1 MLKLKVM
8 VIIFSIIAIVLL
20 VSLYDYF
27 SAKNWQQVTS
37 DVRND
42 VVFKNRNKNYGAYIM
57 RRDYNKRML
66 LILVGMVGSM
76 GAAYGTFM
84 LVKTTPKVAI
94 EVPPTT
100 EWDTI
105 PITIEPIRPEIKI
118 QKIEVVQSTPEKQNE
133 LNELKVTDDDIIDP
147 KIEVDPN
154 IKSGSEKIIGDVGD
168 PFQPILD
175 EGKKGKGPIEIIDPI
190 DEPEIDVD
198 EEAQFPGGRS
208 KLMEFLGKNLQYPAL
223 PLELGIQGKS
233 YFQFVVDKKGEISR
247 IKVLRKFDECPECDA
262 EAKRVIS
269 KMPIWKPAKKNGK
282 NVDSYFQ
289 MPINFVIQ

>member
-1 MLKLKVM
+1 MGVTIS
-8 VIIFSIIAIVLL
+8 VIILIAL

-27 SAKNWQQVTS
+27 SARNWQQVTS

-66 LILVGMVGSM
+66 LILIGMVGSM
-76 GAAYGTFM
+76 GAAFGTFM
-84 LVKTTPKVAI
+84 LVKSTPKVAI
-94 EVPPTT
+94 EIPVTT

-105 PITIEPIRPEIKI
+105 PFQIDPKKPEIEVE
-118 QKIEVVQSTPEKQNE
+118 KIEVTKAAPQPQNE
-133 LNELKVTDDDIIDP
+133 FNELKVTDDEIIDP
-147 KIEVDPN
+147 KIVIDPD
-154 IKSGSEKIIGDVGD
+154 IKSGNEKIIGDEKD
-168 PFQPILD
+168 PFDPIVED
-175 EGKKGKGPIEIIDPI
+175 KKKDKGPIEIIETHEGPF
-190 DEPEIDVD
+190 EDVD

-208 KLMEFLGKNLQYPAL
+208 KLMEFLGRNLQYPSL

-247 IKVLRKFDECPECDA
+247 IKIIRTFDECPECDA

-269 KMPIWKPAKKNGK
+269 KMPIWKPARKNGK
-282 NVDSYFQ
+282 TVDSYFT

>member
-1 MLKLKVM
+1 M

-37 DVRND
+37 DVRNE

-84 LVKTTPKVAI
+84 LVKSTPKVAI
-94 EVPPTT
+94 EVPPVET
-100 EWDTI
+100 WDT
-105 PITIEPIRPEIKI
+105 TILDLDETKQDIKI
-118 QKIEVVQSTPEKQNE
+118 EKIDEVQSTPQKQNE
-133 LNELKVTDDDIIDP
+133 FNELKVTDDEIIDP
-147 KIEVDPN
+147 KIEIDPD
-154 IKSGSEKIIGDVGD
+154 IKSGNEKIIGDEKD
-168 PFQPILD
+168 PFDPIIK
-175 EGKKGKGPIEIIDPI
+175 EEKKDNGPIEIIETHEGPF
-190 DEPEIDVD
+190 EDVD

-208 KLMEFLGKNLQYPAL
+208 KLMEFLGRNLQYPSL

-247 IKVLRKFDECPECDA
+247 IKVIRKFDECPECDA

>member
-1 MLKLKVM
+1 M

-84 LVKTTPKVAI
+84 LVKSTPKVAV
-94 EVPPTT
+94 EVPLVET
-100 EWDTI
+100 WDTLI
-105 PITIEPIRPEIKI
+105 FDLEEKELEIKI
-118 QKIEVVQSTPEKQNE
+118 EKIDEVQSTPQKQNE
-133 LNELKVTDDDIIDP
+133 FNELKVTDDEIIDP
-147 KIEVDPN
+147 KIEIDPD
-154 IKSGSEKIIGDVGD
+154 IKSGNEKIIGDEKD
-168 PFQPILD
+168 PFDPIIK
-175 EGKKGKGPIEIIDPI
+175 EEKKDKGPIEIIETHEGPF
-190 DEPEIDVD
+190 EDVD

-208 KLMEFLGKNLQYPAL
+208 KLMEFLGRNLQYPSL

-247 IKVLRKFDECPECDA
+247 IKVIRKFDECPECDE

>member
-1 MLKLKVM
+1 M

-37 DVRND
+37 DVRNE

-84 LVKTTPKVAI
+84 LVKSTPKVAI
-94 EVPPTT
+94 EVPLVET
-100 EWDTI
+100 WDT
-105 PITIEPIRPEIKI
+105 TILDLDETKPDIKI
-118 QKIEVVQSTPEKQNE
+118 EKIDEVQSTPQKQNE
-133 LNELKVTDDDIIDP
+133 FNELKVTDDEIIDP
-147 KIEVDPN
+147 KIEIDPD
-154 IKSGSEKIIGDVGD
+154 IKSGNEKIIGDEKD
-168 PFQPILD
+168 PFDPIIK
-175 EGKKGKGPIEIIDPI
+175 EEKKDNGPIEINETHEGPF
-190 DEPEIDVD
+190 EDVD

-208 KLMEFLGKNLQYPAL
+208 KLMEFLGRNLQYPSL

-247 IKVLRKFDECPECDA
+247 IKVIRKFDECPECDA

>member
-1 MLKLKVM
+1 M

-84 LVKTTPKVAI
+84 LVKSTPKVAV
-94 EVPPTT
+94 EVPLVET
-100 EWDTI
+100 WDTLI
-105 PITIEPIRPEIKI
+105 LDLDETKPDIKI
-118 QKIEVVQSTPEKQNE
+118 EKIDEVQSAPQKQNE
-133 LNELKVTDDDIIDP
+133 FNELKVTDDETIDP
-147 KIEVDPN
+147 KIEIDPD
-154 IKSGSEKIIGDVGD
+154 IKSGNEKIIGDEKD
-168 PFQPILD
+168 PFDPIIK
-175 EGKKGKGPIEIIDPI
+175 EEKKDKGPIEIIETHEGPF
-190 DEPEIDVD
+190 EDVD

-208 KLMEFLGKNLQYPAL
+208 KLMEFLGRNLQYPSL

-247 IKVLRKFDECPECDA
+247 IKVIRKFDECPECDA

>member
-1 MLKLKVM
+1 M

-37 DVRND
+37 DVRNE

-84 LVKTTPKVAI
+84 LVKSTPKVAI
-94 EVPPTT
+94 EVPPVET
-100 EWDTI
+100 WDT
-105 PITIEPIRPEIKI
+105 TILDLDETKPDIKI
-118 QKIEVVQSTPEKQNE
+118 EKIDEVQSTPQKQNE
-133 LNELKVTDDDIIDP
+133 FNELKVTDDEIIDP
-147 KIEVDPN
+147 KIEIDPD
-154 IKSGSEKIIGDVGD
+154 IKSGNEKIIGDEKD
-168 PFQPILD
+168 PFDPIIK
-175 EGKKGKGPIEIIDPI
+175 EEKKDNGPIEIIETHEGPF
-190 DEPEIDVD
+190 EDVD

-208 KLMEFLGKNLQYPAL
+208 KLMEFLGRNLQYPSL

-247 IKVLRKFDECPECDA
+247 IKVIRKFDECPECDA

>member
-1 MLKLKVM
+1 M

-37 DVRND
+37 EVRND
-42 VVFKNRNKNYGAYIM
+42 VVFKNRNKNYGAYVM

-84 LVKTTPKVAI
+84 LVKTTPQVAVVI
-94 EVPPTT
+94 PPTT

-105 PITIEPIRPEIKI
+105 PITIEPVRPEIKI
-118 QKIEVVQSTPEKQNE
+118 QKIEDVPSTPEKQNE
-133 LNELKVTDDDIIDP
+133 LNELKVTDDEIIDP

-168 PFQPILD
+168 PFQPILN
-175 EGKKGKGPIEIIDPI
+175 EGKKENGPTEIGDPK
-190 DEPEIDVD
+190 DVPFTDVD
-198 EEAQFPGGRS
+198 EVAQFPGGRG
-208 KLMEFLGKNLQYPAL
+208 KLMEFLGKNLKYPEL

-233 YFQFVVDKKGEISR
+233 YFQFVVDKKGEISS
-247 IKVLRKFDECPECDA
+247 IKVIRKFDECPECDA

-282 NVDSYFQ
+282 NVDSYFT

>member
-1 MLKLKVM
+1 M

-84 LVKTTPKVAI
+84 LVKSNPTVAI
-94 EVPPTT
+94 EIPPTT

-105 PITIEPIRPEIKI
+105 PFQIEPKKPDVEIE
-118 QKIEVVQSTPEKQNE
+118 KIETSKSTPQPQNE
-133 LNELKVTDDDIIDP
+133 FNELKVTDDDIIDP
-147 KIEVDPN
+147 KLEIDPD
-154 IKSGSEKIIGDVGD
+154 IKSGSEKIIGDEKD
-168 PFQPILD
+168 PFDPIIN
-175 EGKKGKGPIEIIDPI
+175 ETKKDKGPIEIIDPV
-190 DEPEIDVD
+190 DEPFIDVD
-198 EEAQFPGGRS
+198 EEAHFPGGRS
-208 KLMEFLGKNLQYPAL
+208 KLMEFLGKNLQYPSL

-247 IKVLRKFDECPECDA
+247 IKVIRPFDECPECDA

>member
-1 MLKLKVM
+1 M
-8 VIIFSIIAIVLL
+8 VVIFSIIAIVLL

-37 DVRND
+37 EVRND

-76 GAAYGTFM
+76 GVAYGTFM
-84 LVKTTPKVAI
+84 LVKSTPKVAI
-94 EVPPTT
+94 EIPPTT

-105 PITIEPIRPEIKI
+105 PFQIDPKKPEVELE
-118 QKIEVVQSTPEKQNE
+118 KIEVTKASPQPQNE
-133 LNELKVTDDDIIDP
+133 FNELKVTDEEIIDP
-147 KIEVDPN
+147 KLVIDPDV
-154 IKSGSEKIIGDVGD
+154 KSGNEKIIGDEKD
-168 PFQPILD
+168 PFDPIVNLD
-175 EGKKGKGPIEIIDPI
+175 KKEKGPIEIIETHEGPF
-190 DEPEIDVD
+190 EDVD

-208 KLMEFLGKNLQYPAL
+208 KLMEFLGRNLQYPSL

-233 YFQFVVDKKGEISR
+233 YFQFVVDKKGEISK
-247 IKVLRKFDECPECDA
+247 IKIIRKFDECPECDA

-269 KMPIWKPAKKNGK
+269 KMPIWQPAKKNGK
-282 NVDSYFQ
+282 TVDSYFT

>member
-1 MLKLKVM
+1 M

-84 LVKTTPKVAI
+84 LVKSTPKVDI
-94 EVPPTT
+94 EVPLVET
-100 EWDTI
+100 WDTLI
-105 PITIEPIRPEIKI
+105 LDLDETKPDIKI
-118 QKIEVVQSTPEKQNE
+118 EKIDEVQSTPQKQNE
-133 LNELKVTDDDIIDP
+133 FNELKVTDDEIIDP
-147 KIEVDPN
+147 KIEIDPD
-154 IKSGSEKIIGDVGD
+154 IKSGNEKIIGDEKD
-168 PFQPILD
+168 PFDPIIK
-175 EGKKGKGPIEIIDPI
+175 EEKKDKGPIEIIETHEGPF
-190 DEPEIDVD
+190 EDVD

-208 KLMEFLGKNLQYPAL
+208 KLMEFLGRNLQYPSL

-247 IKVLRKFDECPECDA
+247 IKVIRKFDECPECDA

>member
-1 MLKLKVM
+1 M

-118 QKIEVVQSTPEKQNE
+118 QKIEAVQTTPEKQNE
-133 LNELKVTDDDIIDP
+133 LNELKVTDDEIIDP

-154 IKSGSEKIIGDVGD
+154 IKSGNEKIIGDVGD
-168 PFQPILD
+168 PFQPIID
-175 EGKKGKGPIEIIDPI
+175 DGKKGKGPIEIIDPI

-198 EEAQFPGGRS
+198 EEAQFPGGRT

>member
-1 MLKLKVM
+1 M

-105 PITIEPIRPEIKI
+105 PITIEPVRPEIKI
-118 QKIEVVQSTPEKQNE
+118 QKIEDVQSTPEKQNE
-133 LNELKVTDDDIIDP
+133 LNELKVTDDEIIDP

-168 PFQPILD
+168 PFQPIID

-198 EEAQFPGGRS
+198 EEAQFPGGRP

>member
-1 MLKLKVM
+1 M

-42 VVFKNRNKNYGAYIM
+42 VVFKNRNKNYGAYIL

-84 LVKTTPKVAI
+84 LVKSTPKVAI
-94 EVPPTT
+94 EIQPVET
-100 EWDTI
+100 WDTI
-105 PITIEPIRPEIKI
+105 ILDLDETKPDIKI
-118 QKIEVVQSTPEKQNE
+118 EKIDEVQSTPQKQNE
-133 LNELKVTDDDIIDP
+133 FNEIKVTDDEIIDP
-147 KIEVDPN
+147 KIEIDPD
-154 IKSGSEKIIGDVGD
+154 IKSGNEKIIGDEKD
-168 PFQPILD
+168 PFDPIIK
-175 EGKKGKGPIEIIDPI
+175 EEKKDKGPIEVIETHEGPF
-190 DEPEIDVD
+190 EDVD

-208 KLMEFLGKNLQYPAL
+208 KLMEFLGRNLQYPSL

-247 IKVLRKFDECPECDA
+247 IKVIRKFDECPECDA